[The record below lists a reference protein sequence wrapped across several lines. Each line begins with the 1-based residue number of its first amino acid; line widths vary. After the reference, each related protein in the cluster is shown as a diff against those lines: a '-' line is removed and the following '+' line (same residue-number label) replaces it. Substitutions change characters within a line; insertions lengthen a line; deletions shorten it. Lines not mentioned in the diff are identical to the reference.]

1 MLKVKKLKYKFD
13 NTTFEFNFDLNSNDI
28 VGVIGKSGSGKT
40 TLFNL
45 LAGFLK
51 PNDGSIF
58 LNDNDIT
65 YLKPPIRNISILFQD
80 HNNFNHLTIFENIIL
95 GIDPDMK
102 LTQNNLKIV
111 KNIMKKVSLNIDL
124 RKKVSDL
131 SGGEQQ
137 RVSIARSLLRKKP
150 LLLLDEPFN
159 SLDPGLRKTL
169 YEDVKK
175 MSLNNRLMT
184 LISSH
189 LIEELKNVTDKCY
202 CFLFQTFMFGF
213 WHNTRFS
220 NKTVTLLTGAY
231 VEEGLRNV
239 LIEK

>member
-1 MLKVKKLKYKFD
+1 MLKVKQLKYKFD
-13 NTTFEFNFDLNSNDI
+13 KTTFEFNFDLTDNNI
-28 VGVIGKSGSGKT
+28 VGVIGKSGSGKS

-51 PNDGSIF
+51 PNNGSIF
-58 LNDNDIT
+58 LNENNIT
-65 YLKPPIRNISILFQD
+65 YLKPPERNISILFQD
-80 HNNFNHLTIFENIIL
+80 HNNFDHLTIFENIIL

-102 LTQNNLKIV
+102 QNQNNLKIV

-124 RKKVSDL
+124 NKKVSDL

-137 RVSIARSLLRKKP
+137 RVSIARSLLRKKS
-150 LLLLDEPFN
+150 LFLLDEPFN

-175 MSLNNRLMT
+175 MSLNNRLIT

-189 LIEELKNVTDKCY
+189 LIDELKNVTDK
-202 CFLFQTFMFGF
+202 FLFI
-213 WHNTRFS
+213 
-220 NKTVTLLTGAY
+220 NKGKIVENKILSYKQLLKNKY
-231 VEEGLRNV
+231 FKEYLQ
-239 LIEK
+239 

>member
-111 KNIMKKVSLNIDL
+111 KNITKKVSLNIDL

-189 LIEELKNVTDKCY
+189 LIEELKNVTDK
-202 CFLFQTFMFGF
+202 FLFI
-213 WHNTRFS
+213 
-220 NKTVTLLTGAY
+220 NKGKIVENKILTYRQLLKNKY
-231 VEEGLRNV
+231 FKEYL
-239 LIEK
+239 L

>member
-1 MLKVKKLKYKFD
+1 MLKVKQLKYKFD
-13 NTTFEFNFDLNSNDI
+13 KTTFEFNFDVTDNNI
-28 VGVIGKSGSGKT
+28 VGVIGKSGSGKS

-51 PNDGSIF
+51 PNNGSIF
-58 LNDNDIT
+58 LNENNIT
-65 YLKPPIRNISILFQD
+65 YLKPPERNISILFQD
-80 HNNFNHLTIFENIIL
+80 HNNFDHLTIFENIIL

-102 LTQNNLKIV
+102 QNQNNFKIV

-124 RKKVSDL
+124 NKKVSDL

-137 RVSIARSLLRKKP
+137 RVSIARSLLRKKS
-150 LLLLDEPFN
+150 LFLLDEPFN

-175 MSLNNRLMT
+175 MSLNNRLIT

-189 LIEELKNVTDKCY
+189 LIDELKNVTDK
-202 CFLFQTFMFGF
+202 FLFI
-213 WHNTRFS
+213 
-220 NKTVTLLTGAY
+220 NKGKIVENKILSYKQLLKNKY
-231 VEEGLRNV
+231 FKEYLQ
-239 LIEK
+239 

>member
-1 MLKVKKLKYKFD
+1 MLKVKQLKYKFD
-13 NTTFEFNFDLNSNDI
+13 KTTFEFNFDVTDNNI
-28 VGVIGKSGSGKT
+28 VGVIGKSGSGKS

-51 PNDGSIF
+51 PNNGSIF
-58 LNDNDIT
+58 LNENNIT
-65 YLKPPIRNISILFQD
+65 YLKPPERNISILFQD
-80 HNNFNHLTIFENIIL
+80 HNNFDHLTIFENIIL

-102 LTQNNLKIV
+102 QNQNNLKIV

-124 RKKVSDL
+124 NKKVSDL

-137 RVSIARSLLRKKP
+137 RVSIARSLLRKKS
-150 LLLLDEPFN
+150 LFLLDEPFN

-175 MSLNNRLMT
+175 MSLNNRLIT

-189 LIEELKNVTDKCY
+189 LIDELKNVTDK
-202 CFLFQTFMFGF
+202 FLFI
-213 WHNTRFS
+213 
-220 NKTVTLLTGAY
+220 NKGKIVENKILSYKQLLKNKY
-231 VEEGLRNV
+231 FKEYLQ
-239 LIEK
+239 

>member
-189 LIEELKNVTDKCY
+189 LIEELKNVTDK
-202 CFLFQTFMFGF
+202 FLFI
-213 WHNTRFS
+213 
-220 NKTVTLLTGAY
+220 NKVKIVENKILTYRQLLKNKY
-231 VEEGLRNV
+231 FKEYL
-239 LIEK
+239 L

>member
-1 MLKVKKLKYKFD
+1 MLKVKQLKYKFD
-13 NTTFEFNFDLNSNDI
+13 RTTFEFNFDLTDNNI
-28 VGVIGKSGSGKT
+28 VGVIGKSGSGKS

-51 PNDGSIF
+51 PNNGSIF
-58 LNDNDIT
+58 LNENNIT
-65 YLKPPIRNISILFQD
+65 YLKPPERNISILFQD
-80 HNNFNHLTIFENIIL
+80 HNNFDHLTIFENIIL

-102 LTQNNLKIV
+102 QNQNNFKIV

-124 RKKVSDL
+124 NKKVSDL

-137 RVSIARSLLRKKP
+137 RVSIARSLLRKKS
-150 LLLLDEPFN
+150 LFLLDEPFN

-175 MSLNNRLMT
+175 MSLNNRLIT

-189 LIEELKNVTDKCY
+189 LIDELKNVTDK
-202 CFLFQTFMFGF
+202 FLFI
-213 WHNTRFS
+213 
-220 NKTVTLLTGAY
+220 NKGKIVENKILSYKQLLKNKY
-231 VEEGLRNV
+231 FKEYLQ
-239 LIEK
+239 

>member
-13 NTTFEFNFDLNSNDI
+13 NTAFEFNFDLNSNDI

-58 LNDNDIT
+58 LNDNNIT

-95 GIDPDMK
+95 GMDPDMK

-124 RKKVSDL
+124 RKKVGDL

-159 SLDPGLRKTL
+159 RGI
-169 YEDVKK
+169 KK
-175 MSLNNRLMT
+175 R
-184 LISSH
+184 
-189 LIEELKNVTDKCY
+189 Y
-202 CFLFQTFMFGF
+202 
-213 WHNTRFS
+213 R
-220 NKTVTLLTGAY
+220 
-231 VEEGLRNV
+231 
-239 LIEK
+239 